1 MFDKRKFIMNQTK
14 VILTLM
20 LLIFIYNSN
29 AAPLT
34 DAIKTEHF
42 RFENFQQDRRKN
54 IEYVYLMCHRKKVTP
69 YIYAKQML
77 AGDHNLWV
85 RATSSRR
92 GVKNS
97 IKEAIV
103 NFKVN
108 LAAGKNYQLNR
119 EKKDGKIAIWIQDI
133 ETGEIVS
140 DVIKTKLKIRL
151 IVDERL
157 RRKQC
162 QSGSV

>member
-1 MFDKRKFIMNQTK
+1 MNYMK
-14 VILTLM
+14 LILFA
-20 LLIFIYNSN
+20 LLSIVAFNSH
-29 AAPLT
+29 AVPLNGSIET
-34 DAIKTEHF
+34 GKF
-42 RFENFQQDRRKN
+42 RFENFQQDRSKN
-54 IEYVYLMCHRKKVTP
+54 IEYVYLMCFHKKVTP

-77 AGDHNLWV
+77 AGEHDLWV
-85 RATSSRR
+85 KATSSRR

-108 LAAGKNYQLNR
+108 LEAGKNYQLNR
-119 EKKDGKIAIWIQDI
+119 KKTDGEIAIWIQNID
-133 ETGEIVS
+133 TGEIVS
-140 DVIKTKLKIRL
+140 NVIKTKLKIRL